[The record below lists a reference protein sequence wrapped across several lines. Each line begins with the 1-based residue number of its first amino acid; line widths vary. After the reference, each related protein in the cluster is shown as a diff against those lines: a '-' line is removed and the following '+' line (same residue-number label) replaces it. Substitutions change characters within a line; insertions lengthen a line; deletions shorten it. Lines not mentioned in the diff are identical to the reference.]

1 MWLNEWLTVK
11 FAKYLTLTCLII
23 VWTGMDSKIYVCL
36 LHNILGVTFV
46 KLNKEKIKEIINSVF
61 KKW

>member
-1 MWLNEWLTVK
+1 
-11 FAKYLTLTCLII
+11 
-23 VWTGMDSKIYVCL
+23 MDSKIYACL
-36 LHNILGVTFV
+36 LHNILEEAFV